1 MLPSALPVRVAEVD
15 GQVTGVVRVAPGHGT
30 LVLRGMRIV
39 EEWRRRGVG
48 SRMLRAVAEW
58 E

>member
-1 MLPSALPVRVAEVD
+1 LPVRVAEVD